1 MTQNVD
7 PITVEVIQ
15 GSFITTVRNMRAT
28 LIRTSF
34 APILYDTR
42 DLSCALLS
50 PTGELVAMSEGDF
63 SGHVFSLQLGLTP
76 ILKKFGNS
84 MKPGDV
90 YMFNDPYTGGTH
102 LNDIAFY
109 KPHFEDGKIILFETV
124 RAHWSDVGGANPGS
138 FSGQDTEIYQE
149 GVRIP
154 PVKLVNQGE
163 LNQDLWDIL
172 FANVRIADEQ
182 EGNALAMLDSVTVG
196 DAQIRELC
204 AKYGSAAVEQ
214 CRDALLDRAENSLRE
229 AIIALEPGEYYVEHY
244 CDSNGITDDPVPIR
258 IRMTVGDDKLSFDF
272 TGTAKEFEG
281 PMNIGPAVTQA
292 GVFVVVKA
300 WLDPGT
306 PVNGG
311 TFRPLDFILPPGS
324 VVNCNPPRAVAG
336 VWELYRKI
344 QSAVA
349 GIFSQVQPDNA
360 GGGAMETINH
370 IYITS
375 YDPIAERHHILYEYP
390 QGGFPATSSSDGAT
404 GSPSYDGGDVPSI
417 YPVESSEQR
426 QPLRIESTEV
436 TTDGEGAGQY
446 RSGFGITRVI
456 RVLSD
461 NSQLNVMSD
470 ASVIPPWGVAGAT
483 EGGFNAC
490 GVIRDG
496 KPIAPSALPGKVR
509 SFPLKR
515 DDLVIMRATAGGGVG
530 DPLDREPELVRAD
543 VALEYLTE
551 ERARDVYG
559 VVLAN
564 GGIDQTATT
573 LLRASLKTK
582 KRFLEIRVVAEDTF
596 DTRGCRLT
604 TLSRTDA
611 DTLGVGK
618 GDMIEFVPACGGPLR
633 SWVAVSETPEAGVIE
648 LGPLAQA
655 ALRFQHGDQ
664 IQVRKL
670 AAAPDITHYR
680 RQPGHGLPLDEYR
693 KAQGQ

>member
-1 MTQNVD
+1 MLEKID

-63 SGHVFSLQLGLTP
+63 SGHVFSLQVGLTP
-76 ILKKFGNS
+76 ILEKFGGK

-109 KPHFEDGKIILFETV
+109 KPHFIDGRIILFETV

-182 EGNALAMLDSVTVG
+182 EGNAMAMLDSVAVG
-196 DAQIRELC
+196 DTQINELC
-204 AKYGSAAVEQ
+204 AKYGTEAVEQ
-214 CRDALLDRAENSLRE
+214 CRDALLNRAEESLRE
-229 AIIALEPGEYYVEHY
+229 AIRKLEPGEYYVEHY
-244 CDSNGITDDPVPIR
+244 CDSTGITPDPVPIR
-258 IRMTVGDDKLSFDF
+258 IRMTVRDETLSFDF
-272 TGTAKEFEG
+272 TGSADEFEG

-300 WLDPGT
+300 WLDPDT

-311 TFRPLDFILPPGS
+311 TFRPLDFILPEGS

-375 YDPIAERHHILYEYP
+375 YDPEAARHHILYEYP
-390 QGGFPATSSSDGAT
+390 QGGFPATSRTDGST

-436 TTDGEGAGQY
+436 TTDGEGAGQF
-446 RSGFGITRVI
+446 RSGFGITRRI

-470 ASVIPPWGVAGAT
+470 ASVIPPWGVAGAV

-496 KPIAPSALPGKVR
+496 KPVEPSALPGKVR

-515 DDLVIMRATAGGGVG
+515 NDLVIMRATAGGGVG
-530 DPLDREPELVRAD
+530 DPLDRDPELVLND
-543 VALEYLTE
+543 VALEYVSE
-551 ERARDVYG
+551 EKAQNIYG
-559 VVLAN
+559 VVIKN
-564 GGIDQTATT
+564 GRIDAAATEE
-573 LLRASLKTK
+573 
-582 KRFLEIRVVAEDTF
+582 KRNKIRNEKIYTTIRLDDDDTY
-596 DTRGCRLT
+596 DARGCRIT
-604 TLSRTDA
+604 RITSRSA
-611 DTLGVGK
+611 DILGVKNGE
-618 GDMIEFVPACGGPLR
+618 MIEFVPQVGAPLR
-633 SWVAVSETPEAGVIE
+633 SWVEISGDADSDEVK
-648 LGPLAQA
+648 LGPLAQL
-655 ALRFQHGDQ
+655 ALKFKDGDVMQ
-664 IQVRKL
+664 WRKL
-670 AAAPDITHYR
+670 KQAPEITHYN
-680 RQPGHGLPLDEYR
+680 QQEDMPFTL
-693 KAQGQ
+693 KQVSQA

>member
-1 MTQNVD
+1 MTTTPD
-7 PITVEVIQ
+7 PITVEVVQ

-63 SGHVFSLQLGLTP
+63 SGHVFSLQVGLTP
-76 ILKKFGNS
+76 ILEKFGGK
-84 MKPGDV
+84 MQPGDV

-109 KPHFEDGKIILFETV
+109 KPHFIDGEIILFETV

-182 EGNALAMLDSVTVG
+182 EGNALAMLDSVRVG
-196 DAQIRELC
+196 DAQINELC
-204 AKYGSAAVEQ
+204 DKYGTEVIEL
-214 CRDALLDRAENSLRE
+214 CRDALLDRAELTLRE
-229 AIIALEPGEYYVEHY
+229 EIKKLEPGEYYVEHY
-244 CDSNGITDDPVPIR
+244 CDSTGITPDPVAIR
-258 IRMTVGDDKLSFDF
+258 IRMTVKDDTLSFDF
-272 TGTAKEFEG
+272 TGTADEFEG

-300 WLDPGT
+300 WLDPDT

-311 TFRPLDFILPPGS
+311 TFRPLDFILPQGS

-344 QSAVA
+344 QSAVS

-375 YDPIAERHHILYEYP
+375 YDPVAARHHILYEYP
-390 QGGFPATSSSDGAT
+390 QGGFPATSRSDGAT

-436 TTDGEGAGQY
+436 TCDGEGAGRF
-446 RSGFGITRVI
+446 RSGFGITRRL

-470 ASVIPPWGVAGAT
+470 ASVIPPWGVAGAS

-496 KPIAPSALPGKVR
+496 KPIAPSTLPGKVR

-530 DPLDREPELVRAD
+530 DPLERDPERVLED
-543 VALEYLTE
+543 VSLEYVSE
-551 ERARDVYG
+551 QRAFDVYG
-559 VVLAN
+559 VVIKNAGVDLKATETRRSELAS
-564 GGIDQTATT
+564 GRQTIRINLVDDDIYDHRSCRITT
-573 LLRASLKTK
+573 LNPADAS
-582 KRFLEIRVVAEDTF
+582 
-596 DTRGCRLT
+596 RL
-604 TLSRTDA
+604 SVQE
-611 DTLGVGK
+611 GE
-618 GDMIEFVPACGGPLR
+618 MIEFVPAIGAPLR
-633 SWVAVSETPEAGVIE
+633 SWVTISKEAKQGSVD
-648 LGPLAQA
+648 LGPLAQT
-655 ALRFQHGDQ
+655 ALKFAENDEIRIRALQ
-664 IQVRKL
+664 K
-670 AAAPDITHYR
+670 APDITHYNA
-680 RQPGHGLPLDEYR
+680 RQDYPQLLS
-693 KAQGQ
+693 ALGQT